1 MRTLLKRQVG
11 TTLIG
16 LMIGLLVSIV
26 GILASLS
33 LYKTLVFVATEAKVD
48 AMHDGQL
55 ATTLLAIQLRVQN
68 AGFGLNTNTANID
81 ITTTDSEKNLF
92 WRYKVDGVTTCEGL
106 RRYSRLIRGVQGF
119 ALDYI
124 TATEDSCAED
134 VALNT
139 MTWVSASTLSVFPKN
154 VTDIVDFSLTQ
165 QSCSPYGMDDSGNF
179 YVLTLSGRTAA
190 NIEGVIAN
198 GNPLE
203 NTELKLCLPNIRSA

>member
-16 LMIGLLVSIV
+16 LMIGLLVSVV

-33 LYKTLVFVATEAKVD
+33 LYKTLVSVATGAKVD

-68 AGFGLNTNTANID
+68 AGFGLDSNTVNIN
-81 ITTTDSEKNLF
+81 ITSFDSDKNLF

-106 RRYSRLIRGVQGF
+106 RRYPRTVNGAQGF
-119 ALDYI
+119 ALDYM
-124 TATEDSCAED
+124 TATEDSCADD
-134 VALNT
+134 VALNS
-139 MTWVSASTLSVFPKN
+139 MTWMSVSTLSVFSKN
-154 VTDIVDFSLTQ
+154 VTDIVDFSLSQ
-165 QSCSPYGMDDSGNF
+165 QSCSPYGMDDSGDYF
-179 YVLTLSGRTAA
+179 VLTLSGRTAA
-190 NIEGVIAN
+190 NIEGVITN